1 MTSDPVVQW
10 ATTALF
16 GALAAHSL
24 WRLATTRQPFDAAS
38 HLLHLGMSAVMVAM
52 VWPWWARL
60 PALPQVAFFALGAAV
75 FAGAAGWYGLGAL
88 GPGAPARGARGRGPT
103 TAVRPAG
110 HHRSARCQVVH
121 AVMMLAMVWALA
133 VMAGPAG
140 HGAGRTF
147 AGEAGT
153 AAHGGG
159 GHGAGGQEVAVHG
172 AGHVVAAV
180 PLDASILI
188 GGVVLAVVLVAGG
201 ALFLAD
207 LVRHLRCCGSLR
219 DGTGSDLLAGA
230 LMSFGTAAMCGLM
243 LTG

>member
-16 GALAAHSL
+16 GVLGAHSL

-88 GPGAPARGARGRGPT
+88 GPGAPGRGAPARGPT
-103 TAVRPAG
+103 TAAPSAG

-133 VMAGPAG
+133 VMTGPAG
-140 HGAGRTF
+140 HGAGRAF
-147 AGEAGT
+147 AGAGT
-153 AAHGGG
+153 AAPGAG
-159 GHGAGGQEVAVHG
+159 GHGAGAHG
-172 AGHVVAAV
+172 AGHVATLV
-180 PLDASILI
+180 PLDTTVLI
-188 GGVVLAVVLVAGG
+188 AGVVLAVVLVAGG

-243 LTG
+243 LIG

>member
-1 MTSDPVVQW
+1 MQW

-88 GPGAPARGARGRGPT
+88 GPGAPARGAPGRGAPVRGPT

-133 VMAGPAG
+133 VMAG
-140 HGAGRTF
+140 
-147 AGEAGT
+147 T
-153 AAHGGG
+153 AAPGAG
-159 GHGAGGQEVAVHG
+159 GHGAGHVA
-172 AGHVVAAV
+172 AAV

-188 GGVVLAVVLVAGG
+188 AGVVLAVVLVAGG

-219 DGTGSDLLAGA
+219 DDTGSDLLAGA

>member
-1 MTSDPVVQW
+1 MQW
-10 ATTALF
+10 AATALF
-16 GALAAHSL
+16 GGLAAHSL
-24 WRLATTRQPFDAAS
+24 WRLATTRQPFDAVS

-52 VWPWWARL
+52 VWPWWAAV
-60 PALPQVAFFALGAAV
+60 PVLPQVAFFALGAAV
-75 FAGAAGWYGLGAL
+75 FAGAAGWYGLGVL
-88 GPGAPARGARGRGPT
+88 GPGAPGRGAPGRGPT

-133 VMAGPAG
+133 VMAGPGG
-140 HGAGRTF
+140 HGAGRAF
-147 AGEAGT
+147 ADEPGT

-159 GHGAGGQEVAVHG
+159 AHG
-172 AGHVVAAV
+172 AGHLAGAV
-180 PLDASILI
+180 PLDVPTTI
-188 GGVVLAVVLVAGG
+188 GGVALAVVLVAGG

-230 LMSFGTAAMCGLM
+230 LMSFGTAAMCGFM
-243 LTG
+243 LIG

>member
-1 MTSDPVVQW
+1 VVQW

-24 WRLATTRQPFDAAS
+24 WRLSTTRQPFDAAS

-88 GPGAPARGARGRGPT
+88 GPGAPARGAPGRGPT
-103 TAVRPAG
+103 TAVPSAG

-133 VMAGPAG
+133 VMTGP
-140 HGAGRTF
+140 
-147 AGEAGT
+147 
-153 AAHGGG
+153 G
-159 GHGAGGQEVAVHG
+159 GHGAGGHEIGAHG
-172 AGHVVAAV
+172 TGQVAALV
-180 PLDASILI
+180 PVDTSILI
-188 GGVVLAVVLVAGG
+188 AGVVLAVVLVAGG
-201 ALFLAD
+201 ALFVAE

-230 LMSFGTAAMCGLM
+230 LMSFGTAAMCALM

>member
-1 MTSDPVVQW
+1 MQW

-16 GALAAHSL
+16 GALGAHSL
-24 WRLATTRQPFDAAS
+24 WRLATTRRPFDVAS

-52 VWPWWARL
+52 AWPWWAAV
-60 PALPQVAFFALGAAV
+60 PVLPQVAFFALGAAV

-88 GPGAPARGARGRGPT
+88 GPGAPGRGAPGRGPT

-110 HHRSARCQVVH
+110 HHRTSRCQVVH

-133 VMAGPAG
+133 VMTGPGG

-147 AGEAGT
+147 AGEPGTTAHGAGV
-153 AAHGGG
+153 HGGG
-159 GHGAGGQEVAVHG
+159 GHGGGAHG
-172 AGHVVAAV
+172 AGHLAGAV
-180 PLDASILI
+180 PLDVPTTV

-230 LMSFGTAAMCGLM
+230 LMSFGTAAMCGFM
-243 LTG
+243 LIG

>member
-24 WRLATTRQPFDAAS
+24 WRLSTTRRPFDAAS

-75 FAGAAGWYGLGAL
+75 FAGAAGWYGLGAP
-88 GPGAPARGARGRGPT
+88 GPGAPARGAPGSGPT
-103 TAVRPAG
+103 TAVPSAG

-133 VMAGPAG
+133 VMTGP
-140 HGAGRTF
+140 
-147 AGEAGT
+147 
-153 AAHGGG
+153 G
-159 GHGAGGQEVAVHG
+159 GHGAGGHEVGAHG
-172 AGHVVAAV
+172 AGQVAALV
-180 PLDASILI
+180 PLDTSILI
-188 GGVVLAVVLVAGG
+188 AGVVLAVVLVAGG
-201 ALFLAD
+201 VLFVAD